1 MVLLVNS
8 LYLVPSRD
16 FGMERERIAT
26 YFIDPRSTYLFPLF
40 VLKFDTKKKNEKKIS
55 VFDLESGTDFN

>member
-1 MVLLVNS
+1 
-8 LYLVPSRD
+8 
-16 FGMERERIAT
+16 MERERIAT

-40 VLKFDTKKKNEKKIS
+40 VLEFDTKKKKKNEKKIS

>member
-1 MVLLVNS
+1 
-8 LYLVPSRD
+8 
-16 FGMERERIAT
+16 MERERIAT

-40 VLKFDTKKKNEKKIS
+40 VLEFQKKNEKKIS

>member
-1 MVLLVNS
+1 
-8 LYLVPSRD
+8 
-16 FGMERERIAT
+16 MERERIAT

-40 VLKFDTKKKNEKKIS
+40 VLEFDTKKNEKKIS